1 MLEQTRPE
9 NRVGSRIARSA
20 CREATGRE
28 AATGGPGTQCVC
40 VGVWWWVHK
49 AGIGAGHISI
59 PRSLPGEKLNA
70 NRETGAGQLIE
81 RGLAVWMRRSR

>member
-9 NRVGSRIARSA
+9 NRAGSRIARSA
-20 CREATGRE
+20 RRE
-28 AATGGPGTQCVC
+28 AATSGPGTQCVC

-49 AGIGAGHISI
+49 AGIGAGHIST

-70 NRETGAGQLIE
+70 SRETGAGQLIE
-81 RGLAVWMRRSR
+81 RGLAVWMLRSR

>member
-1 MLEQTRPE
+1 MLEQTRSE
-9 NRVGSRIARSA
+9 NRVGPRIAQRA
-20 CREATGRE
+20 RREAANRE